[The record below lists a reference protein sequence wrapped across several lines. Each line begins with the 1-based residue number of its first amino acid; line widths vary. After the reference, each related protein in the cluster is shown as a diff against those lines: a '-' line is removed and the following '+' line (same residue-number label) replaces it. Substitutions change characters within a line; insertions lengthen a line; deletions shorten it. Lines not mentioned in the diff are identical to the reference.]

1 MILAVLGIL
10 IGVLWALAA
19 RALGLPWWAAA
30 SVGIPIALGGI
41 LSGALCT
48 AAARADKEMGAK

>member
-1 MILAVLGIL
+1 MILAVLGVL

-30 SVGIPIALGGI
+30 VGIPIALGGI

-48 AAARADKEMGAK
+48 AAARADEEMGAK

>member
-10 IGVLWALAA
+10 IGAIWALMAGV
-19 RALGLPWWAAA
+19 LGWPWWAAA
-30 SVGIPIALGGI
+30 VGIPIALGGI

-48 AAARADKEMGAK
+48 AAARADEEMGAK